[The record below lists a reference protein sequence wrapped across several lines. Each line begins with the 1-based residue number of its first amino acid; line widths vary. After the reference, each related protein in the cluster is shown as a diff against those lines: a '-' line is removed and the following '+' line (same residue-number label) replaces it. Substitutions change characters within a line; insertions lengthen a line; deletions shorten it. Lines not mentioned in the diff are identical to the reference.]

1 MPFPEGFAG
10 HGAKY
15 HASKI
20 LAHQASVDWVKQQ
33 KPHFSL
39 ITIHPSFVLGHSLIQ
54 TSAGDIGGI
63 NALFWGS
70 LQGDKPQF
78 PPLVVDVKDI
88 ADAHVRSID
97 VPVEQDVT
105 EFLLSGHSTTWEQ
118 VVAFINAK
126 YPEVKVAWTPPFDA
140 ASKIDVSRA
149 EKKLGMKWR
158 SVEEI
163 FGSLVEQQL
172 SFSQ

>member
-1 MPFPEGFAG
+1 MQFPEGFAG

-20 LAHQASVDWVKQQ
+20 LAHKASVDWVKQN
-33 KPHFSL
+33 KPNFSL
-39 ITIHPSFVLGHSLIQ
+39 ITLHPSFVLGHSLIQ
-54 TSAGDIGGI
+54 TSASDIGGI

-78 PPLVVDVKDI
+78 PPLVVDVRDI
-88 ADAHVRSID
+88 ADAHVRAID
-97 VPVEQDVT
+97 VPVEQGVT
-105 EFLLSGHSTTWEQ
+105 EFLLSGHNTTWEQ
-118 VVAFINAK
+118 VVDLVKAK
-126 YPEVKVAWTPPFDA
+126 YPEVKVAWTPPFDE

-149 EKKLGMKWR
+149 EERLGMKWR

-163 FGSLVEQQL
+163 FSSLIEQQL
-172 SFSQ
+172 QLSR